1 MSIEFDVSELK
12 QFRDA
17 LKDFGLQIDGIIE
30 KAIRNIAM
38 RELRD
43 VKHNTP
49 KDTKTLINGWSIGDL
64 KKNGSE
70 FEITLYN
77 NTEYADYVEF
87 GHRTRDHKK
96 WVPGVFMLTIAENK
110 IDREIENIVD
120 KYLEEAFSKL

>member
-1 MSIEFDVSELK
+1 MIEFDVSGLEKYRDKLK
-12 QFRDA
+12 E
-17 LKDFGLQIDGIIE
+17 FGEQIDDILE
-30 KAIRNIAM
+30 TAIYEIAA
-38 RELRD
+38 RELRG
-43 VKHNTP
+43 VKQNTP
-49 KDTKTLINGWSIGDL
+49 VDTNTLRKAWTIGDI

-77 NTEYADYVEF
+77 NTEYANYVEI

-120 KYLEEAFSKL
+120 KYLEEAFRKL